1 MRAGIALGSN
11 IDDRIAQL
19 RAARSK
25 MRSLLGIEPPLLESP
40 MYETKP
46 VDCEPGARD
55 FLNAVIEVGF
65 AGGDAMQLLAGLRQI
80 ERDLGR
86 PSVHQRNV
94 SRTIDLDLLY
104 FGELTIDTPELQ
116 LPHPR
121 LHERAFVL
129 RPLAD
134 IRPDL
139 ILPTQHDSVAEL
151 LRQLGETSGLVRIDT
166 EW

>member
-1 MRAGIALGSN
+1 MRAAIALGSN
-11 IDDRIAQL
+11 VGDRAAML
-19 RAARSK
+19 RAARA
-25 MRSLLGIEPPLLESP
+25 RIENLTALERPVLASA
-40 MYETKP
+40 MYETEP
-46 VDCEPGARD
+46 VGCEPGAGN
-55 FLNAVIEVGF
+55 FLNAVIEIGY
-65 AGGDAMQLLAGLRQI
+65 AGDATELLAALRVI

-86 PSVHQRNV
+86 PSIHPRNV

-104 FGELTIDTPELQ
+104 YGDLTFDTPALQ

-129 RPLAD
+129 RPLAE

-139 ILPTQHDSVAEL
+139 QLPNQTVSVVTL
-151 LRQLGETSGLVRIDT
+151 LTRLSETSDLVRTDT